1 MDSTRRAP
9 LWLKLAVAAAGV
21 LAVVLVA
28 MALRSS
34 GQIDSATASGDPS
47 SIDSVA
53 SDYCATKAD
62 LLQAIQAVTSADP
75 TTIVQQ
81 SSDTLDRMQEDIGRL
96 QDQASR
102 ADDAGDSVL
111 SSQLSDLS
119 QGLQE
124 LHDALQSLDK
134 AKVDE
139 ASAKV
144 VPLVVAVNNSA
155 PVQARCP

>member
-1 MDSTRRAP
+1 MNSTRRAP

-28 MALRSS
+28 MALRSGRRADS
-34 GQIDSATASGDPS
+34 GTTSGGPAT
-47 SIDSVA
+47 IDSVA

-62 LLQAIQAVTSADP
+62 LLRAIQAVTSADP

-96 QDQASR
+96 QDQSSR
-102 ADDAGDSVL
+102 ADDAGDPVL
-111 SSQLSDLS
+111 SSQLNDLS
-119 QGLQE
+119 LGLQE
-124 LHDALQSLDK
+124 LHDALQNLNK

-139 ASAKV
+139 TSAKV
-144 VPLVVAVNNSA
+144 VPLVVAVDNSA
-155 PVQARCP
+155 PVQAHCP